1 LTVRKPDSYDTS
13 IFTTRN
19 ERIVMSSKSNDIK
32 EVSVLGLGAMGEA
45 IARLYLDQGYKVTV
59 WNRTAGKADALVAKG
74 AVLARSASEAVRAA
88 RVVVMCVYDYRAADA
103 IFALDGVAAAM
114 DGRLLVQLT
123 TGSPQDA
130 RDAQAWAHKQGAA
143 YLEGAIQAAPDQ
155 MGQPDT
161 PLLVSGARPV
171 FDEAEPWLK
180 ALAGGIVYLGE
191 AASAAAAMD
200 LATLSTIYGTM
211 LGFIHGA
218 RIAEHEGFDVAEYG
232 RIVAGIMPTFAGFLQ
247 HEGSVIQSGDFAISQ
262 SPMRISVEAT
272 RRILQSAQ
280 DSGIDTGF
288 PAFAAGIFQRADAAG
303 LGGEELAALIKL
315 LRAKQTS
322 A

>member
-1 LTVRKPDSYDTS
+1 
-13 IFTTRN
+13 
-19 ERIVMSSKSNDIK
+19 MSSKSTDTK
-32 EVSVLGLGAMGEA
+32 EVSVLGLGAMGET
-45 IARLYLDQGYKVTV
+45 IARLYLEQGYRVTV
-59 WNRTAGKADALVAKG
+59 WNRTTGKADALVAKG

-88 RVVVMCVYDYRAADA
+88 RVVVMCVYDYRAAEA

-130 RDAQAWAHKQGAA
+130 RDAQAWANARGAA

-155 MGQPDT
+155 MAQPDT

-171 FDEAEPWLK
+171 FDEAQPWLK

-200 LATLSTIYGTM
+200 LATLSTVYGTM

-288 PAFAAGIFQRADAAG
+288 PAFAAGIFQRADEAG

-315 LRAKQTS
+315 LRTKEAS
-322 A
+322 ASLRPMS

>member
-1 LTVRKPDSYDTS
+1 MNNK
-13 IFTTRN
+13 
-19 ERIVMSSKSNDIK
+19 RI
-32 EVSVLGLGAMGEA
+32 SVLGLGSMGFT
-45 IARLYLDQGYKVTV
+45 IAQLYLDQGYEVTV
-59 WNRTAGKADALVAKG
+59 WNRTPGKTDALVAKG
-74 AVLARSASEAVRAA
+74 AVLARSAGEALRAS
-88 RVVVMCVYDYRAADA
+88 RVAVMCVYDYRAADA
-103 IFALDGVAAAM
+103 IFALDGVAAAV

-130 RDAQAWAHKQGAA
+130 RDAEAWAHRHGGA

-155 MGQPDT
+155 MGRPDT
-161 PLLVSGARPV
+161 PLLVSGAKHV

-180 ALAGGIVYLGE
+180 VLAGGIVYLGE
-191 AASAAAAMD
+191 KASAAAAMD

-247 HEGSVIQSGDFAISQ
+247 HEGSVIQSGDFSISQ

-272 RRILQSAQ
+272 QRILQTAQ
-280 DSGIDTGF
+280 ASGINTEF
-288 PAFAAGIFQRADAAG
+288 PAFAADIFRRADEAG

-315 LRAKQTS
+315 LRAKGAS

>member
-1 LTVRKPDSYDTS
+1 LTVTEPNFYDAGV
-13 IFTTRN
+13 ITTAID
-19 ERIVMSSKSNDIK
+19 IVMNSLK
-32 EVSVLGLGAMGEA
+32 EVSVLGLGAMGVT

-59 WNRTAGKADALVAKG
+59 WNRTPDKARELVARG
-74 AVLARSASEAVRAA
+74 ALLARDAAEALRSG
-88 RVVVMCVYDYRAADA
+88 RVAVMCVYDYRAAEA
-103 IFALDGVAAAM
+103 ILSSPGAAAAL

-130 RDAQAWAHKQGAA
+130 RDAQAWAQRHGAT
-143 YLEGAIQAAPDQ
+143 YFEGAIQAAPDQ

-171 FDEAEPWLK
+171 FDEARPWLEV
-180 ALAGGIVYLGE
+180 LAGGIVYLGE

-200 LATLSTIYGTM
+200 LATLSTIYGTL
-211 LGFIHGA
+211 LGFLHGA
-218 RIAEHEGFDVAEYG
+218 RVAEHEGFDVAAYG

-247 HEGSVIQSGDFAISQ
+247 HEGAVIQSGDFAISQ

-272 RRILQSAQ
+272 QRILQSAREA
-280 DSGIDTGF
+280 GINTEF
-288 PAFAAGIFQRADAAG
+288 PAFAAGLFQRADAAG

-315 LRAKQTS
+315 LRR
-322 A
+322 